1 MKKIFLILI
10 VILSTQLKAQIDQFS
25 TDWVFYNE
33 DISSDT
39 LYNLKSQVLDGDSVI
54 SLNVYR
60 TNLNNYYNMSFNLI
74 DSSGNEKWSINTY
87 WQSPGCIMDFKV
99 HNDTIYTLTYYSNQN
114 NPNLKNIFIR
124 KYDLSGNFL
133 NMFSIPGDYNFWPFV
148 GSQGLNHARQRN
160 LIDIA
165 PNGYIYIAAFIFE
178 GTNIGSATQSVP
190 LNFSTTNEGE
200 IVLIKTNLTGDIINI
215 KKMGNEIGTEGI
227 NSISVIQ
234 DKLVLSAWFLT
245 QQPIFPLAQNNPTG
259 QFGIITDNQFNLLE
273 VIDSV
278 QYIIPGQNNFYTRLG
293 NKIKKWDLS
302 ANLIWT
308 RQFNGISDFSV
319 NQSGDYMV
327 SGIFSN
333 NVDVTTS
340 NTGDEFIN
348 NSSSFSI
355 FLCRYNDQGV
365 LENFGLL
372 STFWDITLPP
382 SGVSIK
388 TTPISYNNWY
398 CFAHS
403 SWDFEDINPLTLVT
417 TPPAPGVSATYITL
431 KLNEISCNPATINY
445 GIINGC
451 DNVTINGYQYNTSG
465 AYTQT
470 FGCDSTVLFELVL
483 TNSYTQDLC
492 IVTVDSTSNF
502 VKIIWEKPNDI
513 SGISSYN
520 IYRET
525 SLNNYTLVGNKSID
539 SLSIY
544 VDNTANPNSTS
555 FRYKIS
561 TLNPCG
567 VESNLANVV
576 FHSSIHLQFLGNG
589 NFQWSSYLPQIID
602 SYDVF
607 RDDLGNGNFQLI
619 STLSS
624 SSNTYT
630 DVNYSNYPNA
640 NYRVVG
646 NLPAGYQCTPNKNT
660 NVVLSNIRSIGQNNV
675 VELGNKFIRISPNPT
690 SNYCTI
696 ELSNELIGE
705 EYLIMDFSGRLLKSG
720 LFSSNNE
727 KVELDNFSNGVYLIQ
742 IKNSNIQQRIVKQ

>member
-1 MKKIFLILI
+1 MKKFFFTLLFIW
-10 VILSTQLKAQIDQFS
+10 STSIYAQINQFS
-25 TDWVFYNE
+25 TEWVFYNE
-33 DISSDT
+33 DISADT
-39 LYNLKSQVLDGDSVI
+39 LYNLKSQVLDGDSVL

-60 TNLNNYYNMSFNLI
+60 TSLNNFYNMSFNLI
-74 DSSGNEKWSINTY
+74 DSSGIEKWSINSY

-99 HNDTIYTLTYYSNQN
+99 HNDTIYTLTYYTNQN
-114 NPNLKNIFIR
+114 NHNYKDIFIR

-190 LNFSTTNEGE
+190 LNFSATNEGE

-259 QFGIITDNQFNLLE
+259 QFGIIMDNQFNLLE

-278 QYIIPGQNNFYTRLG
+278 QYIIPGQNSFYTRLG

-340 NTGDEFIN
+340 NTGDEFTN

-365 LENFGLL
+365 LENIGLL
-372 STFWDITLPP
+372 STFWDISLPP

-388 TTPISYNNWY
+388 TTPISFNNWY

-403 SWDFEDINPLTLVT
+403 SWDFEDINPLTLVS
-417 TPPAPGVSATYITL
+417 TPPASGISGTYITL
-431 KLNEISCNPATINY
+431 KLNEISCNPTTINY
-445 GIINGC
+445 GLINGC
-451 DNVTINGYQYNTSG
+451 DDVTINGIQYNSSG
-465 AYTQT
+465 NYTQS
-470 FGCDSTVLFELVL
+470 FGCDSTVVFELVL
-483 TNSYTQDLC
+483 TNSFIQELC
-492 IVTVDSTSNF
+492 LVTVDSTSNYI
-502 VKIIWEKPNDI
+502 KLIWEKPNDI
-513 SGISSYN
+513 SGISAYN
-520 IYRET
+520 VYRET
-525 SLNNYTLVGNKSID
+525 SLNNFTLIGNRSID
-539 SLSIY
+539 SLSIFI
-544 VDNTANPNSTS
+544 DNTVNPNSAS
-555 FRYKIS
+555 YRYKI
-561 TLNPCG
+561 TTINPCG
-567 VESNLANVV
+567 VESNLASVGY
-576 FHSSIHLQFLGNG
+576 HSSIHLQFLGNG
-589 NFQWSSYLPQIID
+589 NFQWSNYSPQIIE
-602 SYDVF
+602 SYDIL
-607 RDDLGNGNFQLI
+607 RDDIGNGNYQLLN
-619 STLSS
+619 TLSS

-630 DVNYSNYPNA
+630 DVNYTNYPLA

-646 NLPAGYQCTPNKNT
+646 NLLAGYQCSPNKSSNT
-660 NVVLSNIRSIGQNNV
+660 VLSNIRNISQNYID
-675 VELGNKFIRISPNPT
+675 EISTEFISVYPNPT
-690 SNYCTI
+690 SADFTI
-696 ELSNELIGE
+696 EITKGLIGE
-705 EYLIMDFSGRLLKSG
+705 DYTITDFSGRLLRSG
-720 LFSSNNE
+720 KFHSNKE
-727 KVELDNFSNGVYLIQ
+727 KVELDMFSNGVYLIQ
-742 IKNSNIQQRIVKQ
+742 IKNRNIQQRIIKQ